1 MRGTL
6 RARVRIEQFDGEQFY
21 ARFRSLADHSEALRT
36 IQLPEYQNHRF
47 GPPEPDRFDDDLT
60 WLRIF
65 AFCGCRSFLREQLR
79 KTRIWIL
86 GNGVGKGLQFNVLVV
101 EPGLGSA
108 QMILPESPKRRG
120 YCGIYC

>member
-1 MRGTL
+1 M
-6 RARVRIEQFDGEQFY
+6 I
-21 ARFRSLADHSEALRT
+21 
-36 IQLPEYQNHRF
+36 EYQNHRF
-47 GPPEPDRFDDDLT
+47 GLPEPDRFADDLT

-65 AFCGCRSFLREQLR
+65 AICGCRSFLCEQLR

-108 QMILPESPKRRG
+108 
-120 YCGIYC
+120 